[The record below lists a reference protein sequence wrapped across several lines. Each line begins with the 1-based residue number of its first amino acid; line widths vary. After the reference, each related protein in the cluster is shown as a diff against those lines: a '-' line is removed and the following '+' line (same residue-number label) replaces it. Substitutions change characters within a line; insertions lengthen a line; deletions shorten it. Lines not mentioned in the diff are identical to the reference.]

1 MDQDSQRNR
10 GGASDE
16 ALRRLAVYGSL
27 APGRKHH
34 HQLDGLRGRW
44 LKGDVHGTVLDR
56 GWAAQLGYPAL
67 ILDPEGPAVEVHV
80 FESVDLP
87 AHWSRLD
94 EFEGRGY
101 RRVVVSV
108 RTPEGDLAASI
119 YVLDEQ
125 G

>member
-1 MDQDSQRNR
+1 
-10 GGASDE
+10 
-16 ALRRLAVYGSL
+16 
-27 APGRKHH
+27 
-34 HQLDGLRGRW
+34 
-44 LKGDVHGTVLDR
+44 LKGDVRGTVLDR

-80 FESVDLP
+80 FESADLP
-87 AHWSRLD
+87 AHWTRLD

-101 RRVVVSV
+101 RRVMVSV

>member
-1 MDQDSQRNR
+1 
-10 GGASDE
+10 
-16 ALRRLAVYGSL
+16 
-27 APGRKHH
+27 
-34 HQLDGLRGRW
+34 
-44 LKGDVHGTVLDR
+44 LKGDVRGTVLDR

-80 FESVDLP
+80 FESADLP
-87 AHWSRLD
+87 AHWTRLD